1 MCKEEEK
8 YSTKKSEDNTR
19 SATRPIFLNLLEGG
33 VSIALSPTH
42 DCPTSPLLLDIDRRN
57 ISYLTIFTNS
67 AELHLTLYILKIN
80 VTWESQRFSIDFN

>member
-19 SATRPIFLNLLEGG
+19 SATRPIFLEGG